1 HRRSSTV
8 RCPYEADPPFMSRA
22 VVPSRPTTL
31 HRAARS
37 GDPMRVRQAVAEGVS
52 VDATMVT
59 GWTPLHDAATA
70 PDPGA
75 LEALLHRDAAVDAST
90 KDGLT
95 PLMVA
100 ASGGRSAGVGMLLEA
115 GADPDALADAGRTPL
130 ESALQGGHVQVAQA
144 LCRAGASID
153 EGLAVLYVRA
163 LLVGRGRRVRFVRP
177 RFPEARYTWA
187 VDGPL
192 PLDVHDVAPV
202 RGFLR
207 APPSTGGL
215 SFHAP
220 VDWRAA
226 PELFG
231 DHEAGD
237 GLPSERWSWRQG
249 WSEAA
254 QAVLHGERPPDVP
267 DAFGNLALL
276 DAIRAAAAP
285 VVAALLEAGADPR
298 VLPPKGC
305 MRGAT
310 LLMNAAHAGHVDL
323 VEILLGA
330 GAKLDAHSP
339 TGWTALMCAAGQG
352 HREVVHTLLRAGADA
367 SLRNA
372 QGRTAMGVAQRRGH
386 AAVARS
392 LLVAMNAHHLR
403 RLTIAED

>member
-1 HRRSSTV
+1 
-8 RCPYEADPPFMSRA
+8 MSRPVA
-22 VVPSRPTTL
+22 LAHPTPL

-37 GDPMRVRQAVAEGVS
+37 GDAAHILRTVETGSPVN
-52 VDATMVT
+52 ATMVT

-70 PDPGA
+70 PAPDA
-75 LEALLHRDAAVDAST
+75 LEALLCSGAAVDAGT

-100 ASGGRSAGVGMLLEA
+100 ALAGRAAGVALLLEA

-130 ESALQGGHVQVAQA
+130 ESALQGGHIKVAQI

-163 LLVGRGRRVRFVRP
+163 LLVGQGRRVRFVRP
-177 RFPEARYTWA
+177 RAPEARYTWA

-192 PLDVHDVAPV
+192 PLDADDLAPV
-202 RGFLR
+202 RAFLR
-207 APPSTGGL
+207 APPSMTGL
-215 SFHAP
+215 AFHAP
-220 VDWRAA
+220 VDWRTA
-226 PELFG
+226 PGLFG
-231 DHEAGD
+231 AHEAGD
-237 GLPSERWSWRQG
+237 GLPSDRWSWRQG

-276 DAIRAAAAP
+276 DAIRAGAAS
-285 VVAALLEAGADPR
+285 VVAALLRAGADPR

-323 VEILLGA
+323 VEVLLDSGA
-330 GAKLDAHSP
+330 EIDARSP
-339 TGWTALMCAAGQG
+339 TDWTALMCAAGQG

-367 SLRNA
+367 GLRNA
-372 QGRTAMGVAQRRGH
+372 QGRTAMGIAQRRGH

-403 RLTIAED
+403 RLKIADE